1 MDFLAQIA
9 HSFPIVFRVSF
20 ILSFSL
26 EKSNPSVLLYLY
38 MAIITIFSLLVL
50 FFSVVVHEV
59 SHGAMAYFLGDSTA
73 KQAGRLS
80 LNPLK
85 HIDIFGSIIVPL
97 SLLLMTM
104 GRGPLFGWAKPVPIN
119 PFNFKDQRW
128 GQLKVALAGPLSNFL
143 LALIFG
149 LICRFLP
156 LAGGLKFSIVFSFF
170 TNSQEVLIPS
180 LQASPYGPLFLIFS
194 VISIY
199 NIAWGIF
206 NLLPLPPLDGSHILF
221 SFLSRRF
228 DGLKM
233 FLAQYGTLILLFLI
247 FFGVSWIFTFALA
260 VYQFMAIG

>member
-1 MDFLAQIA
+1 M
-9 HSFPIVFRVSF
+9 
-20 ILSFSL
+20 LS
-26 EKSNPSVLLYLY
+26 YLY
-38 MAIITIFSLLVL
+38 MAVITIFSLLVL

-85 HIDIFGSIIVPL
+85 HIDLFGSIIVPL
-97 SLLLMTM
+97 SLLIMTM
-104 GRGPLFGWAKPVPIN
+104 GRGPLFGWAKPVPVN

-149 LICRFLP
+149 LIGRFLP
-156 LAGGLKFSIVFSFF
+156 ISGGLKLNIAFSFF
-170 TNSQEVLIPS
+170 TNQQDLLNAS
-180 LQASPYGPLFLIFS
+180 LQTSPLAPLFLIFS

-233 FLAQYGTLILLFLI
+233 FLAQYGTIILLFLI
-247 FFGVSWIFTFALA
+247 FFGVSWIFSFALTL
-260 VYQFMAIG
+260 YQFVAIG